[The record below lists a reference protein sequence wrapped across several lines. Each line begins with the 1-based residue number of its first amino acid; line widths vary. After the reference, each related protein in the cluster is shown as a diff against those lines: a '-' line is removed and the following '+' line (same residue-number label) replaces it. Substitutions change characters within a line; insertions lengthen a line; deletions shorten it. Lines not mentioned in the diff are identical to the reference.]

1 MPPPLLVWALVE
13 LLSIPDEYA
22 IGLLLVGFA
31 SAGPLGIKAAQIA
44 GADVACAVSLV
55 VVLEAANALVIPLWV
70 GLLMPSGVDVPL
82 GVLLGTLTV
91 LVLLPLTVGMMVRW
105 RSPGSARRW
114 APRVV
119 IVSNMSLMV
128 VIALVV
134 GQNVSTL
141 ADAFAAGIVPMIVVT
156 VGFALVLGWLAGGP
170 GRPTRAAVALVT
182 GVRANAVALG
192 RYPRSASPSWHSA
205 SSRHSCHWLWHWPSA
220 GCSPSDHEASLAIG
234 ELGRAAV
241 SPHRV
246 MSHPVPSHTF
256 EPNQRRAARRPS
268 RPHNRH
274 RRRRSGAAPDSEP
287 GRDGWASTRTRRRS
301 TRNQAV
307 VRSA

>member
-1 MPPPLLVWALVE
+1 VSLLDRVSDGALLLTLWSTGIGIGMSLGLRDVLAPLRQTGLVTRVVFLDAAVVPLLVWALVE

-55 VVLEAANALVIPLWV
+55 AVLEAANALVIPLWV

-82 GVLLGTLTV
+82 GGLLGTLTV
-91 LVLLPLTVGMMVRW
+91 LVLLPLTVGMMVRR

-114 APRVV
+114 APRAIV
-119 IVSNMSLMV
+119 VSNISLIV

-141 ADAFAAGIVPMIVVT
+141 ADAFAAGIVPVIVVT
-156 VGFALVLGWLAGGP
+156 VVFALVLGWLAGGP

-192 RYPRSASPSWHSA
+192 IGRTSFPSIPEVSVAIVAFGVASALVP
-205 SSRHSCHWLWHWPSA
+205 
-220 GCSPSDHEASLAIG
+220 LAVA
-234 ELGRAAV
+234 L
-241 SPHRV
+241 
-246 MSHPVPSHTF
+246 
-256 EPNQRRAARRPS
+256 AARRVVSPS
-268 RPHNRH
+268 AHEA
-274 RRRRSGAAPDSEP
+274 GF
-287 GRDGWASTRTRRRS
+287 G
-301 TRNQAV
+301 
-307 VRSA
+307 